1 MFLQHFVVLPY
12 TDQRNPVPSK
22 MSLCEVYRLHI
33 PEKIVSFR
41 IVTWGKKERQKNSPW
56 FRWTIKPKRQKL
68 GKTGTQDKD
77 EVFCDL
83 I

>member
-41 IVTWGKKERQKNSPW
+41 IVTWGKKERQKKLAMILVKDKTKETEAGKNWNS
-56 FRWTIKPKRQKL
+56 
-68 GKTGTQDKD
+68 G
-77 EVFCDL
+77 
-83 I
+83 

>member
-41 IVTWGKKERQKNSPW
+41 IVTWGKKER
-56 FRWTIKPKRQKL
+56 
-68 GKTGTQDKD
+68 
-77 EVFCDL
+77 
-83 I
+83 